1 MQERQ
6 ARASLSLSRAI
17 GLVLRTLHLG
27 AMAVLVGGAWAGA
40 PLGELRG
47 AFLATGVSGL
57 ALTVAEAR
65 HTRHWVY
72 QLRGLFVL
80 AHLGLAGLAGA
91 WGTSALLGALA
102 VGAVGTHLPK
112 GLRHWSL
119 RHRAIVD

>member
-6 ARASLSLSRAI
+6 ARASLSPSRAI

-40 PLGELRG
+40 PPVELRG
-47 AFLATGVSGL
+47 ALLATGATGL

-91 WGTSALLGALA
+91 GGTAALLGALA

>member
-6 ARASLSLSRAI
+6 ARASLSPSRAA

-40 PLGELRG
+40 PVGELRG
-47 AFLATGVSGL
+47 ALLATGATGL

-65 HTRHWVY
+65 HSRHWAY

-80 AHLGLAGLAGA
+80 GHLALAGLAGA
-91 WGTSALLGALA
+91 WGTAALLGALA

-119 RHRAIVD
+119 RHRAVID